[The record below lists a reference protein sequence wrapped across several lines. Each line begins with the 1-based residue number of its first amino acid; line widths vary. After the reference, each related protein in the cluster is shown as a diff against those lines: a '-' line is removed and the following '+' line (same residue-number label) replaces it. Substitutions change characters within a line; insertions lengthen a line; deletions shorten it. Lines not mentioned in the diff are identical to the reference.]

1 MSEKLNNK
9 TAKIKIEFKSWL
21 GKAAI
26 EIEAGS
32 TKEAVEKAVKDGA
45 NLDGADLRCAN
56 LDGADLRCANLCGAD
71 LRCANL
77 DGANLRCA
85 NLDGADLRCANLY
98 GANLDGADLRCANLD
113 GADLRCANLCGA
125 NLDGAK
131 LNDKKLWQ
139 VRPVLQL
146 GCCGS
151 RDRSTTIIF
160 YADKSEPMVYCG
172 CFSGTIE
179 QFEEKIHKKHSGTFH
194 EYEYMA
200 MVDHIKSIRKYQL
213 EIEDGN

>member
-1 MSEKLNNK
+1 MSENLNNK

-21 GKAAI
+21 GKAAL

-45 NLDGADLRCAN
+45 NLYG
-56 LDGADLRCANLCGAD
+56 
-71 LRCANL
+71 ANL

-85 NLDGADLRCANLY
+85 NLRCA
-98 GANLDGADLRCANLD
+98 
-113 GADLRCANLCGA
+113 
-125 NLDGAK
+125 K
-131 LNDKKLWQ
+131 HNDKKLWQ
-139 VRPVLQL
+139 VRPILQL

-151 RDRSTTIIF
+151 CDRITTIIF

-179 QFEEKIHKKHSGTFH
+179 QFEEKIHETHSGTFH

-200 MVDHIKSIRKYQL
+200 MVDYIKSIRKYQL
-213 EIEDGN
+213 EIEDEK

>member
-32 TKEAVEKAVKDGA
+32 TKEAVEKAVKD
-45 NLDGADLRCAN
+45 
-56 LDGADLRCANLCGAD
+56 
-71 LRCANL
+71 
-77 DGANLRCA
+77 
-85 NLDGADLRCANLY
+85 